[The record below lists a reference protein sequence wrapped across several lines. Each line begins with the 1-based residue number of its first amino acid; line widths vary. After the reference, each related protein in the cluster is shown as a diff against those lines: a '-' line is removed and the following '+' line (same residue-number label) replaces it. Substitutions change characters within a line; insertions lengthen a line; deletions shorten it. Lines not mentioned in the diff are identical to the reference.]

1 VTLDELFMRSTW
13 PGHHRE
19 GLLRFLLCEW
29 DEKRE
34 QMTMSDF
41 MEMEQLIKELDVDV
55 MIVRN
60 T

>member
-1 VTLDELFMRSTW
+1 MQATW

-34 QMTMSDF
+34 QMTLSDF